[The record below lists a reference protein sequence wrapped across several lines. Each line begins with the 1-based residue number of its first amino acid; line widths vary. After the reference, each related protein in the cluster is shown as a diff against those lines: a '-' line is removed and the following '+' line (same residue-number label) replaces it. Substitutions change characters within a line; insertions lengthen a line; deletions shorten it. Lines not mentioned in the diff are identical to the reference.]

1 LVSKKSED
9 YMHTTLDNKDLA
21 EFLLCSRCFV
31 SLLLADRM
39 FAASFLLRKLIV
51 LLSTFTYD

>member
-1 LVSKKSED
+1 
-9 YMHTTLDNKDLA
+9 MHTTLDNKDLA